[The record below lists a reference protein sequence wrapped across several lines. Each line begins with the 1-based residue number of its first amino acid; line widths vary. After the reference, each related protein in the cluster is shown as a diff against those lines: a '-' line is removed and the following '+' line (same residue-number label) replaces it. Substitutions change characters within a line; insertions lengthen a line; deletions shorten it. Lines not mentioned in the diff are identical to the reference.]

1 MKLQKLFLIFLILV
15 VGCKAK
21 EEIPVKEKKV
31 VFIIV
36 DGISNDQ
43 LKKASTPNLDAIAS
57 NGSYTDAFVGGIKGT
72 IAETPTI
79 SAVGYN
85 SLLTGTW
92 ANKHNVYGNNI
103 YNPNYNY
110 PTIFRFLKD
119 SIPSLKTAIFSTWLD
134 NRTKLVG
141 ENLEATRNMKLD
153 YHYDGFELDTV
164 RFPHDKKR
172 KYIRNIDSIVT
183 NEAERYIKKEAPD
196 VSWVYLEF
204 SDDMGHGYG
213 DSKEFD
219 EAVHFEDANVG
230 KIYDAIKYREK
241 NFNEDWLFIVTTD
254 HGRSAKDGRGHGGQ
268 SDRERSTWMVTN
280 KNDFNNYFRTSTVG
294 IVDIF
299 PTILDFFNLNI
310 PIELEQEL
318 DGISFYNPKSIKNF
332 RGKHQNDSLHFSW
345 SNIENIE
352 VEAVIYFSTHNNFKK
367 GSKDNFKELAIVKLS
382 ETKFIKA
389 FPSKKT
395 DTIKY
400 ILKTKNQILN
410 TTIITK
416 N

>member
-164 RFPHDKKR
+164 RFPHDKKT

-230 KIYDAIKYREK
+230 KIYDAITYREK

-318 DGISFYNPKSIKNF
+318 DGISFYNSKSIKNF
-332 RGKHQNDSLHFSW
+332 RGKYQNDSLHFSW

-352 VEAVIYFSTHNNFKK
+352 GDAVISFSTRNNFKK
-367 GSKDNFKELAIVKLS
+367 GSKDNFKELATVKLS
-382 ETKFIKA
+382 DTKFIKA
-389 FPSKKT
+389 FPTKKT

-400 ILKTKNQILN
+400 ILKAKNQILN
-410 TTIITK
+410 TTIITE

>member
-1 MKLQKLFLIFLILV
+1 MNLQKLFLIFLILL

-21 EEIPVKEKKV
+21 KEIPVKEKKV
-31 VFIIV
+31 VFIII

-92 ANKHNVYGNNI
+92 AHKHNVYGNNI

-134 NRTKLVG
+134 NRTKLIG

-153 YHYDGFELDTV
+153 YHYDGFELDTS
-164 RFPHDKKR
+164 RFPHDKGR

-183 NEAERYIKKEAPD
+183 NEAERYIKKEVPD

-213 DSKEFD
+213 DSIEFD

-230 KIYDAIKYREK
+230 KIYDAVKYREK

-254 HGRSAKDGRGHGGQ
+254 HGRNAKDGRGHGGQ

-280 KNDFNNYFRTSTVG
+280 KNDFNSYFKTSTVG
-294 IVDIF
+294 IVDVF
-299 PTILDFFNLNI
+299 PTIVDFFNLNI

-318 DGISFYNPKSIKNF
+318 DGISFYNSKSIKNF
-332 RGKHQNDSLHFSW
+332 RGKYQNDSLHFSW
-345 SNIENIE
+345 SNLENIE
-352 VEAVIYFSTHNNFKK
+352 EEAVLSFSIHNNFKK
-367 GSKDNFKELAIVKLS
+367 GSKDNFKELATLKLAD
-382 ETKFIKA
+382 TKFVKA
-389 FPSKKT
+389 FPTNKT

>member
-1 MKLQKLFLIFLILV
+1 
-15 VGCKAK
+15 
-21 EEIPVKEKKV
+21 
-31 VFIIV
+31 
-36 DGISNDQ
+36 

-164 RFPHDKKR
+164 RFPHDKKT

-230 KIYDAIKYREK
+230 KIYDAITYREK

-268 SDRERSTWMVTN
+268 SNRERSTWMVTN

-318 DGISFYNPKSIKNF
+318 DGISFYNSKSIKNF
-332 RGKHQNDSLHFSW
+332 RGKYQNDSLHFSW
-345 SNIENIE
+345 KNIDNIEG
-352 VEAVIYFSTHNNFKK
+352 EAVISFSTHNNFKK
-367 GSKDNFKELAIVKLS
+367 GSKDNFKELATVKLS
-382 ETKFIKA
+382 DTTFIKA
-389 FPSKKT
+389 FPTKKT

>member
-1 MKLQKLFLIFLILV
+1 MKLLKLLLIFLFLGV
-15 VGCKAK
+15 ACKAR
-21 EEIPVKEKKV
+21 EEMPAKEKKV

-43 LKKASTPNLDAIAS
+43 LKKANTPILDSITS
-57 NGSYTDAFVGGIKGT
+57 KGSYTDAFVGGLKGT

-141 ENLEATRNMKLD
+141 ENLAATRNMKLD

-196 VSWVYLEF
+196 LSWVYLEF
-204 SDDMGHGYG
+204 SDDIGHGYG
-213 DSKEFD
+213 DSEEFD
-219 EAVHFEDANVG
+219 HAINFEDANVG

-241 NFNEDWLFIVTTD
+241 NFNEDWMLIVTTD
-254 HGRSAKDGRGHGGQ
+254 HGRSAKDGRNHGGQ
-268 SDRERSTWMVTN
+268 SDRERSTWMITN
-280 KNDFNNYFRTSTVG
+280 KNDFNSYFKRSTVG

-299 PTILDFFNLNI
+299 PTIADFFTVSI
-310 PIELEQEL
+310 PLELQQEL
-318 DGISFYNPKSIKNF
+318 DGISFYNPKAVKNF
-332 RGKHQNDSLHFSW
+332 RGEYQNDSLHFSW
-345 SNIENIE
+345 DGIAKLEEDATIL
-352 VEAVIYFSTHNNFKK
+352 FSTSNNFKN
-367 GSKDNFKELAIVKLS
+367 GTKDIFKELAIVKTS
-382 ETKFIKA
+382 DTKFIKA
-389 FPSKKT
+389 FPSEKT
-395 DTIKY
+395 DTIKC